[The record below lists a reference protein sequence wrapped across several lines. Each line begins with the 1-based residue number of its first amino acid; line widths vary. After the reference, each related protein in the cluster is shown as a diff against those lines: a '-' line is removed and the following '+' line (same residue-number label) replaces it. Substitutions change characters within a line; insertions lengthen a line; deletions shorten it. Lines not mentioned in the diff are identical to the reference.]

1 LVTFKDTD
9 FLHAGS
15 RIKSLERKLLTQ
27 RQLIQ
32 MIEAPTLDEA
42 WKMVNDAGIG
52 VGVPLEQYER
62 ALSENLAQT
71 YEFLKNL
78 SKGYD
83 FLDLL
88 RYEYDA
94 LNLKL
99 LIKAQAM
106 NKEQVELVEMGSVP
120 VSVLR
125 EEFRLQKYQQ
135 IPRLLAEAVAE
146 ATDALARTGDPQ
158 WVDVIVDKAML
169 AAMLQKAK
177 EYEIP
182 FLHKLV
188 KTKIDI
194 ANLRSV
200 VRIQRIGK
208 ELDFVKRVLAPG
220 GNLDVDDLAE
230 AFTKGMD
237 GIIALIQGSDYGP
250 ILDPALEALRS
261 GKGLTQF
268 ERLCDDCITNV
279 LDSVRL
285 IPFGVELL
293 IVYAAAK
300 EAEIKAVRI
309 VMASRLAG
317 VAPELIKER
326 LRETYA

>member
-1 LVTFKDTD
+1 MVKFKDTD
-9 FLHAGS
+9 FLHASS
-15 RIKSLERKLLTQ
+15 RIKSLERKLLTH

-42 WKMVNDAGIG
+42 WKIANDAGIG
-52 VGVPLEQYER
+52 VGIPLEQYER

-71 YEFLKNL
+71 YDFLKSL
-78 SKGYD
+78 SKEHG

-106 NKEQVELVEMGSVP
+106 NREQVELVEMGSVP
-120 VSVLR
+120 VAVLR
-125 EEFRLQKYQQ
+125 EEFRLQKYEQT
-135 IPRLLAEAVAE
+135 PCLLAEAVAE

-169 AAMLQKAK
+169 AAMLQKAM
-177 EYEIP
+177 EYKIP
-182 FLHKLV
+182 FLHKLI

-208 ELDFVKRVLAPG
+208 ELDFVKRVLVPG
-220 GNLDVDDLAE
+220 GHLDVGALAD
-230 AFTKGMD
+230 AFARGMD
-237 GIIALIQGSDYGP
+237 SIIALMQGSDYGP
-250 ILDPALEALRS
+250 ILEPAFDALRG

-279 LDSVRL
+279 LNSVRL

-317 VAPELIKER
+317 VAPDLIKER

>member
-1 LVTFKDTD
+1 MIKFKDTD
-9 FLHAGS
+9 FLHASS

-27 RQLIQ
+27 RQLVQ
-32 MIEAPTLDEA
+32 MIEAQTLDEA
-42 WKMVNDAGIG
+42 WKIANDAGIG
-52 VGVPLEQYER
+52 VGVPIEHYEQ
-62 ALSENLAQT
+62 ALSENLTET
-71 YEFLKNL
+71 YDFLKSL
-78 SKGYD
+78 SEEHD

-94 LNLKL
+94 LNLKI

-106 NKEQVELVEMGSVP
+106 DKEQVELVEMGSVP
-120 VSVLR
+120 VAVLQ
-125 EEFRLQKYQQ
+125 EELRLQKYQQ
-135 IPRLLAEAVAE
+135 TPGLLAESVAE

-158 WVDVIVDKAML
+158 WVDVIVDRAML
-169 AAMLQKAK
+169 AAMLQKAM
-177 EYEIP
+177 EYKIP

-188 KTKIDI
+188 KAKIDI
-194 ANLRSV
+194 ANLRSL
-200 VRIQRIGK
+200 VRMKRIDK
-208 ELDFVKRVLAPG
+208 DLDFVKRVLAPG
-220 GNLDVDDLAE
+220 GNLDVSDLAD
-230 AFTKGMD
+230 AFAKGMD
-237 GIIALIQGSDYGP
+237 SILALMEGSDYGP
-250 ILDPALEALRS
+250 TLEPAFDALRS

-268 ERLCDDCITNV
+268 ERLCDDCITAV

-285 IPFGVELL
+285 VPFGVELL
-293 IVYAAAK
+293 IVYATAK